1 VSTLGTKNQ
10 NPKSLKT
17 LNQVLGMTYH
27 FSPLRK
33 KLNRLGLSDPK
44 EWQTLAVQRGC
55 THYPTVT
62 KPVQDPGLEHLSN
75 EELGL
80 ALLLGELPYDPQAIR
95 VSAQLLSG
103 EIDVGKLL
111 FVAKRERLECLLNRI
126 ASDILSFGINHSN
139 WPKILDSTNSRE
151 FPEAV
156 LPHPTRYVVDQ
167 GNYVPHNQRF
177 KILQAS

>member
-1 VSTLGTKNQ
+1 MK
-10 NPKSLKT
+10 K

-33 KLNRLGLSDPK
+33 KMERLGLGNPLQ
-44 EWQTLAVQRGC
+44 WQTLAVQRGC
-55 THYPTVT
+55 THYPTVS
-62 KPVQDPGLEHLSN
+62 KPVEDPGLDLLSN

-80 ALLLGELPYDPQAIR
+80 SLLLGELPYDPQAIR
-95 VSAQLLSG
+95 VAAQLLSG
-103 EIDVGKLL
+103 EVDVEKVLL
-111 FVAKRERLECLLNRI
+111 IAKRERLECLLNRI

-139 WPKILDSTNSRE
+139 WQKILDSTNSRK

-167 GNYVPHNQRF
+167 GNYVPRNQRF
-177 KILQAS
+177 KILQAR

>member
-1 VSTLGTKNQ
+1 MK
-10 NPKSLKT
+10 K

-33 KLNRLGLSDPK
+33 KMERIGLENPLQ
-44 EWQTLAVQRGC
+44 WQTLAVQRGC
-55 THYPTVT
+55 THYPTVS
-62 KPVQDPGLEHLSN
+62 KPVEDPGLDLLSN

-80 ALLLGELPYDPQAIR
+80 SLLLGELPYDPQAIR

-103 EIDVGKLL
+103 EVDVERVLL
-111 FVAKRERLECLLNRI
+111 IAKWERLESLLNRI

-139 WPKILDSTNSRE
+139 WQKILDSTQSRE

>member
-1 VSTLGTKNQ
+1 MK
-10 NPKSLKT
+10 K

-33 KLNRLGLSDPK
+33 KMERIGLVNPLQ
-44 EWQTLAVQRGC
+44 WQTLAVQRGC
-55 THYPTVT
+55 THYPAVS
-62 KPVQDPGLEHLSN
+62 KPVEEPGLDLLSN

-103 EIDVGKLL
+103 EIDVEKLL
-111 FVAKRERLECLLNRI
+111 FFAKRERLECLLHRI
-126 ASDILSFGINHSN
+126 ACDILSFGLNHSN
-139 WPKILDSTNSRE
+139 WQKILDSTNSRE

-167 GNYVPHNQRF
+167 GNYVPRNQRF
-177 KILQAS
+177 KILQAR

>member
-1 VSTLGTKNQ
+1 MK
-10 NPKSLKT
+10 K

-33 KLNRLGLSDPK
+33 KMARIGLVNPLQ
-44 EWQTLAVQRGC
+44 WQTLAVQRGC
-55 THYPTVT
+55 THYPTVS
-62 KPVQDPGLEHLSN
+62 KPVEDPGLDLLSN

-103 EIDVGKLL
+103 KVDVGKLL
-111 FVAKRERLECLLNRI
+111 FVAKRERLEYLLNRI
-126 ASDILSFGINHSN
+126 ASDILSFGVNHSN
-139 WPKILDSTNSRE
+139 WQKILDSTNSRE

-167 GNYVPHNQRF
+167 GNYLPRNQRF
-177 KILQAS
+177 KILQAR

>member
-1 VSTLGTKNQ
+1 MK
-10 NPKSLKT
+10 K

-33 KLNRLGLSDPK
+33 KMERIGLENPLQ
-44 EWQTLAVQRGC
+44 WQTLAVQRGC

-62 KPVQDPGLEHLSN
+62 KPVQDPGLVHLSN

-80 ALLLGELPYDPQAIR
+80 SLLLGELPYDPQAIR

-103 EIDVGKLL
+103 EVDVERVL
-111 FVAKRERLECLLNRI
+111 FIAEQERLEFLLNRM
-126 ASDILSFGINHSN
+126 ANDILSFGISHLN
-139 WPKILDSTNSRE
+139 WEKIKLSTQSRE

>member
-1 VSTLGTKNQ
+1 
-10 NPKSLKT
+10 
-17 LNQVLGMTYH
+17 MTYH
-27 FSPLRK
+27 FSPLRR

-62 KPVQDPGLEHLSN
+62 NPVQDPGLEHLSN

-103 EIDVGKLL
+103 KIDVEKLL
-111 FVAKRERLECLLNRI
+111 FFAKRERLEYLLHRI
-126 ASDILSFGINHSN
+126 ARDILSFGVNHSN
-139 WPKILDSTNSRE
+139 WQKILDSTNSRE

-156 LPHPTRYVVDQ
+156 LPHPSRYVVDQ
-167 GNYVPHNQRF
+167 GNYVQRNQRF
-177 KILQAS
+177 KILQAR